1 MAWKTVATVVIVVTS
16 ILLAQMVL
24 AGPLEETE
32 TKLNETG
39 NYSNEHFDGNQRI
52 TDQLGNWY
60 NMGKV
65 AVFGLMFWGV
75 AWVVRKELTR
85 RRGGL

>member
-1 MAWKTVATVVIVVTS
+1 MAWKTAATVVIVVTS

-24 AGPLEETE
+24 AGPLEQTE
-32 TKLNETG
+32 TTLNETG
-39 NYSNEHFDGNQRI
+39 DYSNEHFDGNERI
-52 TDQLGNWY
+52 TSILGQWY
-60 NMGKV
+60 NMGLI
-65 AVFGLMFWGV
+65 AIFGIMFWGT